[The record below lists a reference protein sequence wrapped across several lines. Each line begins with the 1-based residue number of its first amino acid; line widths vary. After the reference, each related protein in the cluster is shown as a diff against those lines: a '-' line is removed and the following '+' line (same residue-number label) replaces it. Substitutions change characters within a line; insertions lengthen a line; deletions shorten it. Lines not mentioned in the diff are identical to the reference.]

1 MKKTLILSITM
12 TVILIISSLTAVFSW
27 YISNNTVTARNA
39 TITASS
45 AYEPLRLSIN
55 NSSYGRTI
63 NLSSLFGN
71 EMTKP
76 TAPKAK
82 VTSTDARFVHAEIND
97 KTLLA
102 EVSNQNFIIKNVK
115 FYLKNITDSAVAVT
129 VNAHLDGELAS
140 KLAWVMIID
149 GVNYAILTNG
159 YNTVTVTD
167 GIVTT
172 GTPIPASSMDIT
184 VAPNDVVT
192 CTLMLW
198 VDGVTVVDDDQVKD
212 AYINFNFDPAE
223 S

>member
-1 MKKTLILSITM
+1 M

-27 YISNNTVTARNA
+27 YTANERVTARNA

-45 AYEPLRLSIN
+45 TYEPLRLSIN
-55 NSSYGRTI
+55 NVSYGRTI

-115 FYLKNITDSAVAVT
+115 IGR
-129 VNAHLDGELAS
+129 AH
-140 KLAWVMIID
+140 V
-149 GVNYAILTNG
+149 
-159 YNTVTVTD
+159 
-167 GIVTT
+167 
-172 GTPIPASSMDIT
+172 
-184 VAPNDVVT
+184 
-192 CTLMLW
+192 
-198 VDGVTVVDDDQVKD
+198 
-212 AYINFNFDPAE
+212 
-223 S
+223 